1 MAAHVSHL
9 PDDAVYRKRLAA
21 RQSAGYRWQLFFL
34 GATLIG
40 MIVLIVLLLSILNQT
55 FGLIAVREKVS
66 VATLTDGRPLTE
78 LNAVELGVILKNNL
92 SKGKLQG
99 AFLAL
104 VTGTEVD
111 RTKLGTV
118 SINELA
124 LDKTFPEGLGTKKFT
139 ELTPDDLAAI
149 IAANVAQADLVAY
162 VNTEIVGREVLQSW
176 SFIESVTNR
185 AAIEQTVQDRAQG
198 IGFSE
203 TLSADQVEEQKQAF
217 ASARLEMHSWLSGEF
232 INQPNS
238 TVASDAG
245 IRGGLIGT
253 LWVISLTMLIAAPL
267 GIGAAIYLEEYA
279 KDGVLARS
287 AFLSRLNSIVE
298 TNIRNLAGVPSIIYG
313 LLGLALFAR
322 LLYPLTSGEI
332 FGVQDGRGNTILS
345 ASLTLALLILPV
357 IIINAQEAIRAV
369 PRSIREGSYGMGAT
383 KWQTVSRQVLPAAI
397 PGIMTGIILS
407 LSRAVGE
414 TAPLVVV
421 GAAVFLSK
429 DPNGPFQ
436 AFTTLPIQIFNWTE
450 QPSDQF
456 RAAAAAGIIV
466 LLVMLLVLNASAI
479 IIRQRFSRRLQ
490 G

>member
-1 MAAHVSHL
+1 MASKVSYM
-9 PDDAVYRKRLAA
+9 PDDAAYRKHLAA

-40 MIVLIVLLLSILNQT
+40 MVVLVVLLLSILNQT
-55 FGLIAVREKVS
+55 FGLIAVREKISLVS
-66 VATLTDGRPLTE
+66 LTNGRE
-78 LNAVELGVILKNNL
+78 LNTLSSAELSDILKSNL

-99 AFLAL
+99 AFLQL
-104 VTGTEVD
+104 VAGANVD
-111 RTKLGTV
+111 RKKLGSATIAEV
-118 SINELA
+118 IPGKVIA
-124 LDKTFPEGLGTKKFT
+124 DGLGSKKFSA
-139 ELTPDDLAAI
+139 LTVDDLAKLI
-149 IAANVAQADLVAY
+149 SDNNSQADLATY
-162 VNTEIVGREVLQSW
+162 VNEEIVGREVLESW
-176 SFIESVTNR
+176 SFIDSITNR
-185 AAIEQTVQDRAQG
+185 AAIEQLVKDRAEG
-198 IGFSE
+198 KGFSDG
-203 TLSADQVEEQKQAF
+203 LSAKQLDEQKQAY

-232 INQPNS
+232 IGQQNS
-238 TVASDAG
+238 TIASDAG
-245 IRGGLIGT
+245 IRSGLIGT
-253 LWVISLTMLIAAPL
+253 LWVIGLTMLIATPL
-267 GIGAAIYLEEYA
+267 GVGAAIYLEEYA
-279 KDGVLARS
+279 KDGVFARNTW
-287 AFLSRLNSIVE
+287 LKRLNEIIQ

-322 LLYPLTSGEI
+322 VLFPLTSGEI
-332 FGVQDGRGNTILS
+332 FGVKDGRGNTILS

-369 PRSIREGSYGMGAT
+369 PRAIREGSYGMGAT
-383 KWQTVSRQVLPAAI
+383 KWQTVWRQVLPAAI

-436 AFTTLPIQIFNWTE
+436 PFTTLPIQIFNWTE

-466 LLVMLLVLNASAI
+466 LLAMLLVLNASAI

>member
-1 MAAHVSHL
+1 MAINASYL
-9 PDDAVYRKRLAA
+9 PDDTSYKKHLIA

-40 MIVLIVLLLSILNQT
+40 LVMLVVLLLSILNQS

-66 VATLTDGRPLTE
+66 TESITNGRSLDSMSVTE
-78 LNAVELGVILKNNL
+78 LGDVLKANL
-92 SKGKLQG
+92 SKGKLQA
-99 AFLAL
+99 AFLQFVA
-104 VTGTEVD
+104 GSDVD
-111 RTKLGTV
+111 RNKLGKAKLSEV
-118 SINELA
+118 IPNKVIA
-124 LDKTFPEGLGTKKFT
+124 QGLGDKKFS
-139 ELTPDDLAAI
+139 ELTPDDLTKLITDNAST
-149 IAANVAQADLVAY
+149 ADLAAY
-162 VNTEIVGREVLQSW
+162 IKAQIIGREVLQSW

-185 AAIEQTVQDRAQG
+185 AAIEQLVKDRAAG
-198 IGFSE
+198 TGFAE
-203 TLSADQVEEQKQAF
+203 TLTQKQIDEQKAAY
-217 ASARLEMHSWLSGEF
+217 ASAHLEFHSWLSGEF
-232 INQPNS
+232 IASPNS
-238 TVASDAG
+238 TTPSDAG

-253 LWVISLTMLIAAPL
+253 LWVITLTMLIATPL
-267 GIGAAIYLEEYA
+267 GVGAAIYLEEYA
-279 KDGVLARS
+279 KDAAFARS
-287 AFLSRLNSIVE
+287 PWIVRANQIIE

-313 LLGLALFAR
+313 LLGLVLFAR
-322 LLYPLTSGEI
+322 VLFPLTSGEI
-332 FGVQDGRGNTILS
+332 FGIQDGRGNTILS

-383 KWQTVSRQVLPAAI
+383 KWQTVWRQVLPAAI
-397 PGIMTGIILS
+397 PGIMTGVILS

-436 AFTTLPIQIFNWTE
+436 PFTTLPIQIFNWTE

-456 RAAAAAGIIV
+456 RAAAAAGIVV
-466 LLVMLLVLNASAI
+466 LLVLLLVLNASAI
-479 IIRQRFSRRLQ
+479 ILRQRFSRRLQ

>member
-1 MAAHVSHL
+1 MAINTSHM
-9 PDDAVYRKRLAA
+9 PDDIAYRKQLAA

-40 MIVLIVLLLSILNQT
+40 LVVLIVLLMSVLNQS

-66 VATLTDGRPLTE
+66 TESVTNGRALE
-78 LNAVELGVILKNNL
+78 DLSVVELGEILKSNL
-92 SKGKLQG
+92 SKGKLQA
-99 AFLAL
+99 AFLQFVA
-104 VTGTEVD
+104 GNDID
-111 RTKLGTV
+111 RTKLGTAKL
-118 SINELA
+118 SELISTKVVA
-124 LDKTFPEGLGTKKFT
+124 TGLGDKKFA
-139 ELTPDDLAAI
+139 ELTVDDLTKLITDNSADG
-149 IAANVAQADLVAY
+149 DLVPY
-162 VNTEIVGREVLQSW
+162 VKSEVIGREVLQNW
-176 SFIESVTNR
+176 SFIESITNR
-185 AAIEQTVQDRAQG
+185 PAIEQLVKDRAAG
-198 IGFSE
+198 TGFPT
-203 TLSADQVEEQKQAF
+203 TLTQKQIDEEKQAY
-217 ASARLEMHSWLSGEF
+217 ASAHLEFHSWLSSEF
-232 INQPNS
+232 IGNPNS
-238 TVASDAG
+238 TSPADAG

-253 LWVISLTMLIAAPL
+253 IWVIGLTMLIATPL
-267 GIGAAIYLEEYA
+267 GVGAAIYLEEYA
-279 KDGVLARS
+279 KDATFARS
-287 AFLSRLNSIVE
+287 RWIVRLNRIVE

-313 LLGLALFAR
+313 LLGLVLFAR
-322 LLYPLTSGEI
+322 ILFPFTSGEV
-332 FGVQDGRGNTILS
+332 FGVQNGRGNTILS

-369 PRSIREGSYGMGAT
+369 PLSIREGSYGMGAT
-383 KWQTVSRQVLPAAI
+383 KWQTVWRQILPAAI

-436 AFTTLPIQIFNWTE
+436 PFTTLPIQIFNWTE

-456 RAAAAAGIIV
+456 RAAAAAGIVV
-466 LLVMLLVLNASAI
+466 LLALLLLLNASAI